1 MTRVEVETSSGL
13 RVRIRPANP
22 GDEELLLV
30 GFTHLSDQSRY
41 NRFFTA
47 IPRLSGRLLKELT
60 DIDGHARVALA
71 VFDPSRPSEVGG
83 PDGFGI
89 AVARYIQA
97 DPAVPEAE
105 LAIAIIDEYQRQGL
119 GDVLL
124 TALHVVGRAHGL
136 ECLYAVVLGMNV
148 GMTRLL
154 VRHGGKLVHDPD
166 DDVSVRRY
174 QLDLRTDPTE
184 HAEPALVEALQPL
197 AHPVPS

>member
-1 MTRVEVETSSGL
+1 MTRVEVETRSGL
-13 RVRIRPANP
+13 RVRIRQAHP

-30 GFTHLSDQSRY
+30 GFSHLSEQSRY

-47 IPRLSGRLLKELT
+47 LPRLSGRLLKQLT
-60 DIDGHARVALA
+60 DLDGHARVALA

-105 LAIAIIDEYQRQGL
+105 LAIAIIDEYQRHGL

-136 ECLYAVVLGMNV
+136 ESLYAVVLGMNI

-154 VRHGGKLVHDPD
+154 VRHGAKLVHDPE
-166 DDVSVRRY
+166 DDVGVRRY
-174 QLDLRTDPTE
+174 RLDLTVDPAE
-184 HAEPALVEALQPL
+184 HADPALVEALEPL
-197 AHPVPS
+197 AEPVPR